1 MPLCLHITHVA
12 RGRCCGT
19 FGDIG
24 RPMKELKALAV
35 IAASLFWFY
44 GFGSVIYTK
53 GSRLSGSTEVVLSI
67 LLLAA
72 PVVLPLLGFFLLKG
86 QPRDLPY
93 KSLLF
98 PAFIISLF
106 PAVIF
111 LCVAGVV
118 LFVPA
123 PK

>member
-1 MPLCLHITHVA
+1 
-12 RGRCCGT
+12 
-19 FGDIG
+19 
-24 RPMKELKALAV
+24 MKEMKALAL
-35 IAASLFWFY
+35 IAASLLWFY
-44 GFGSVIYTK
+44 GFGCCVFTK
-53 GSRLSGSTEVVLSI
+53 GSPLSGSTEVVVSI

-72 PVVLPLLGFFLLKG
+72 PLVLPLLGYFLLKG
-86 QPRDLPY
+86 QPRDLRY

-98 PAFIISLF
+98 PAFIVSLL